1 MRMRNALALVALA
14 TAIGHGCSAPPRAPD
29 LADPDP
35 ALKIPAMKR
44 GVKAGDTKALAQ
56 LVKDLDS
63 DDPAVRFYAIRTLEE
78 LTGDR
83 LGYVYFDDEVE
94 RKPALLRWNQWLA
107 GQDPRSP
114 AQADG
119 SK

>member
-1 MRMRNALALVALA
+1 MQEPSGKRRYMRMRNACAGVVLAVAL
-14 TAIGHGCSAPPRAPD
+14 GSGCSAPPREPD

-44 GVKAGDTKALAQ
+44 VVKAGDRKAVAQ

-63 DDPAVRFYAIRTLEE
+63 DDPAVRFYAIRTLEG

-83 LGYVYFDDEVE
+83 LGYVYYVGEV
-94 RKPALLRWNQWLA
+94 
-107 GQDPRSP
+107 
-114 AQADG
+114 
-119 SK
+119 